1 MRTSRSLSFGLVVLL
16 SAVAMAQ
23 TPAPKLTPNL
33 TIDQLVQIKHPSGHQ
48 WTPDGK
54 HVWFTYDDGGVNNV
68 WAVAADGSSP
78 AVALTSYPD
87 GQAGGGGFWS
97 GDGKTFFF
105 QRGGGLLAVP
115 VTGGTPQAAWPSAAR
130 ASGFTPSPD
139 GTKVAFVVG
148 GPSTG
153 SGQGGGGAGGG
164 GRGGRGGGG
173 RGAGRGAGG
182 ADAAAEAPAANSAGA
197 DLIVHTIGTNADQ
210 KIAHAD
216 SIGGASWSPDGTKL
230 AYATTTGGASE
241 LFVVTSPGGTPVSIA
256 KDASP
261 I

>member
-1 MRTSRSLSFGLVVLL
+1 MRTPRSLSFALIVLL

-23 TPAPKLTPNL
+23 TSAPKL

-78 AVALTSYPD
+78 AVALTNYPD

-115 VTGGTPQAAWPSAAR
+115 VSGGAPQVPWPSAAR

-139 GTKVAFVVG
+139 GTRVAFVVG

-153 SGQGGGGAGGG
+153 SGRRWRRTRRSWRRAGRRRAW
-164 GRGGRGGGG
+164 RGGPSR
-173 RGAGRGAGG
+173 
-182 ADAAAEAPAANSAGA
+182 
-197 DLIVHTIGTNADQ
+197 
-210 KIAHAD
+210 
-216 SIGGASWSPDGTKL
+216 
-230 AYATTTGGASE
+230 
-241 LFVVTSPGGTPVSIA
+241 
-256 KDASP
+256 
-261 I
+261 

>member
-1 MRTSRSLSFGLVVLL
+1 
-16 SAVAMAQ
+16 MAQ
-23 TPAPKLTPNL
+23 TSAPKL

-78 AVALTSYPD
+78 AVALTNYPD

-115 VTGGTPQAAWPSAAR
+115 VTGGAPQVPWPSAAR

-139 GTKVAFVVG
+139 GTRVAFVVG
-148 GPSTG
+148 PSTG
-153 SGQGGGGAGGG
+153 SA
-164 GRGGRGGGG
+164 
-173 RGAGRGAGG
+173 AVEADAEVVAAGG
-182 ADAAAEAPAANSAGA
+182 AVAGVARWTQPPRPRQPRQPAR
-197 DLIVHTIGTNADQ
+197 I
-210 KIAHAD
+210 
-216 SIGGASWSPDGTKL
+216 
-230 AYATTTGGASE
+230 
-241 LFVVTSPGGTPVSIA
+241 
-256 KDASP
+256 
-261 I
+261 

>member
-1 MRTSRSLSFGLVVLL
+1 MRTPRSLSFALIVLL

-23 TPAPKLTPNL
+23 TSAPKL

-78 AVALTSYPD
+78 AVALTNYPD

-115 VTGGTPQAAWPSAAR
+115 VTRRGA
-130 ASGFTPSPD
+130 
-139 GTKVAFVVG
+139 
-148 GPSTG
+148 
-153 SGQGGGGAGGG
+153 AGGVAV
-164 GRGGRGGGG
+164 GRARERIHARRLTARRSRSSSAGPRRLGQWRRARRGRGGGRGGGG
-173 RGAGRGAGG
+173 RGAV
-182 ADAAAEAPAANSAGA
+182 DPAAAARQPRR
-197 DLIVHTIGTNADQ
+197 
-210 KIAHAD
+210 
-216 SIGGASWSPDGTKL
+216 L
-230 AYATTTGGASE
+230 AR
-241 LFVVTSPGGTPVSIA
+241 I
-256 KDASP
+256 
-261 I
+261 